1 MEPGKS
7 ISVTVTLL
15 NRGNDDSFVLRLD
28 TDASGDSLK
37 YFEGRIITTDVVN
50 ILRNSTASIVVEVS
64 MIPSAPNY
72 FSVTFTLIATSS
84 SNADINDFVTFD
96 LASIQKVSSSAA
108 QLKFDSC
115 TCVLVESLEKFYVK
129 LAGYM

>member
-15 NRGNDDSFVLRLD
+15 NRGNDDSFMLRLD

-64 MIPSAPNY
+64 LMPSAPNY

-96 LASIQKVSSSAA
+96 LASIQKVSYSSY
-108 QLKFDSC
+108 S
-115 TCVLVESLEKFYVK
+115 SVK
-129 LAGYM
+129 I